1 MASLFFCFFLQ
12 IPPGDPRIP
21 FGPDN
26 CIPAFRSAP
35 VCGTGFS
42 AYNFGGEP
50 NKREQINALTAFL
63 DLSQVY
69 GSEDKLA
76 QFLRDLESD
85 DGLLRVNTEFRDNGR
100 ELLPFSP
107 LQVNMC
113 ATRKRVTNDTNAR
126 EVPCFI
132 AG

>member
-1 MASLFFCFFLQ
+1 MSFSQ
-12 IPPGDPRIP
+12 IPPGDPRRP
-21 FGPDN
+21 SGKNN

-35 VCGTGFS
+35 VCGTGYS

-50 NKREQINALTAFL
+50 NKREQINSLTAFL

-69 GSEDKLA
+69 GSEDVLA
-76 QFLRDLESD
+76 RDLRDLNND
-85 DGLLRVNTEFRDNGR
+85 NGLLKVNAEFRDNGR
-100 ELLPFSP
+100 ELLPFHP